1 MWVPSRASSQE
12 QLLQVVDKEVNAIVS
27 AASHPSLV
35 VASSALLK
43 KIAVAHEVTTEQ
55 INTVQDWFSFLG
67 LVRQADPE

>member
-1 MWVPSRASSQE
+1 
-12 QLLQVVDKEVNAIVS
+12 
-27 AASHPSLV
+27 LV

-43 KIAVAHEVTTEQ
+43 KIAVAHEATTEQ